1 MQSFREGK
9 YQAVLTELSSH
20 GLLSAEELG
29 QLGISHLRLGQF
41 EQAEPLLLRAYLRGD
56 LEAAVEYGNVLR
68 LMGKLE
74 EAKKHFEK
82 IEQKNILEGELLY
95 RAWQWHGVTLYLLG
109 ESQNSLKYCEE
120 SWHGFL
126 SLDLEVQAARVA
138 QNLAVIHE
146 FYGDLFRAVTLR
158 QQIIEVLGKD
168 EIRIHLMSLYGLV
181 IIKIYLGLLD
191 DASNYLEIA
200 ESLSV
205 QSEYPRSNAFIL
217 LARAYFYQA
226 KGEYSEYY
234 QSLQKTQ
241 KAVEKLKDQSLDL
254 WLCCQW
260 ANYYSLEGD
269 HIQASRT
276 LNSYAYQNT
285 PPEWIF
291 ARGQLSFRR
300 KDYPDAIIDLQ
311 QAIATLTSRFDK
323 LEAKMYLAATYHHM
337 RDSERA
343 FGLVREVLEVM
354 LRLNIRT
361 LEQMDKRDLGV
372 LLQAAKLEPELE
384 IYLEPLYPAPT
395 ELPSVHTLELVTL
408 DDAPEIRLNGK
419 SLGKIRSLSAVL
431 LAYLALRPDRSKA
444 DILLEVFS
452 ERDESSAN
460 NNLKATLFDL
470 RSILGKE
477 AILSQGQ
484 NRTQARY
491 NINPNFVVK
500 VDIHAFQHAIM
511 DLDWPTAFSIYS
523 APFLKGFEGSF
534 WVDQKRHELAES
546 MLLSVQKTLGELEQA
561 RNWPKMM
568 LLCTQYLERDPLAYE
583 VHQIRVQAAQ
593 NQGDL
598 AKLARFRSEYQNA
611 LRT

>member
-1 MQSFREGK
+1 MQAFREGK

-41 EQAEPLLLRAYLRGD
+41 EHAEPLLLRAYLRGD

-68 LMGKLE
+68 VTGRLE
-74 EAKKHFEK
+74 EAKTHFEK
-82 IEQKNILEGELLY
+82 IEQKNMLEGELLY
-95 RAWQWHGVTLYLLG
+95 LSWRWHGVTLYLLG
-109 ESQNSLKYCEE
+109 KSKESLEYCEQA
-120 SWHGFL
+120 WHGFL

-138 QNLAVIHE
+138 QNLAILHE
-146 FYGDLFRAVTLR
+146 FCGDLFRAIILH
-158 QQIIEVLGKD
+158 QQVVEVLGKD
-168 EIRIHLMSLYGLV
+168 EIRIHLMALYGLS
-181 IIKIYLGLLD
+181 IIKIHLGLFD
-191 DASNYLEIA
+191 DALIYLESA
-200 ESLSV
+200 ELLSL
-205 QSEYPRSNAFIL
+205 QSEYLKSNAFIL
-217 LARAYFYQA
+217 LARTYFHQS
-226 KGEYSEYY
+226 KGEYLEHYEA
-234 QSLQKTQ
+234 LQKTQ
-241 KAVEKLKDQSLDL
+241 EAASKLKDQSLDL

-260 ANYYSLEGD
+260 ANYYSLEGE
-269 HIQASRT
+269 HIKASRT

-291 ARGQLSFRR
+291 ARGQLSLRR
-300 KDYPDAIIDLQ
+300 KDYSEAIIDLQ
-311 QAIATLTSRFDK
+311 QAIATLTSRFDM
-323 LEAKMYLAATYHHM
+323 LEAKMYLAATYHHL
-337 RDSERA
+337 RDSKQA
-343 FGLVREVLEVM
+343 FALVREVLEVM

-395 ELPSVHTLELVTL
+395 ELPNVHTLELVTL
-408 DDAPEIRLNGK
+408 GETPEIRLNGK

-431 LAYLALRPDRSKA
+431 LVYLALRPDRSKA

-452 ERDESSAN
+452 ERDEASAN

-491 NINPNFVVK
+491 KINPHFVIK

-523 APFLKGFEGSF
+523 APFLQGFEGSF
-534 WVDQKRHELAES
+534 WVDQKRNELAES
-546 MLLSVQKTLGELEQA
+546 MLLSVQKTLSELEQA

-583 VHQIRVQAAQ
+583 VHQIRIRAAQ
-593 NQGDL
+593 SQGDL